1 MVGAPPC
8 ALKRSA
14 AAGGALLSHGAAP
27 AVPSAL
33 AGLTSGF
40 GMGPGVPPPPR
51 PPADAAQCPRSPR
64 ARPGALRAARRSP
77 SRGRPRPGAG
87 PRPAAAEGSSSWVAA
102 SPRPSRGVGVARLVR
117 LG

>member
-51 PPADAAQCPRSPR
+51 PPAAAKRSAPLGGGAAR
-64 ARPGALRAARRSP
+64 AFPGRPGGRMAWGWGARRGRAGRAARVRAPARVSGGSP
-77 SRGRPRPGAG
+77 D
-87 PRPAAAEGSSSWVAA
+87 
-102 SPRPSRGVGVARLVR
+102 
-117 LG
+117 